1 MEQIREQQMKRTIR
15 KEKIK
20 RRKSKEWNVENRKKR
35 GRWEGGEKGRDEE
48 VAKGKK
54 GGVEG
59 EENVQKSKREETLKR
74 QTDGNKREGGGRQ
87 KEKKVRQRGL
97 WGLMA
102 EPSVHPRLTGRS
114 ITSLLFQ
121 HWIQRQWGP
130 LSPPAPSSPDQ
141 STFICCCH
149 HCAHLHNPFVSAK

>member
-1 MEQIREQQMKRTIR
+1 MRGRRKGQRRGGSKR
-15 KEKIK
+15 KE
-20 RRKSKEWNVENRKKR
+20 RRGGTR
-35 GRWEGGEKGRDEE
+35 GECTEKQR
-48 VAKGKK
+48 GKK
-54 GGVEG
+54 
-59 EENVQKSKREETLKR
+59 QTLKR

-87 KEKKVRQRGL
+87 KEKTVRQQGL

-102 EPSVHPRLTGRS
+102 ERSVHPRLTGRS

-121 HWIQRQWGP
+121 LWFQRQWGP

-149 HCAHLHNPFVSAK
+149 HCAHLHNPFVFLLNRKCTAKPHLEI